1 LPAALHDGATHAT
14 RVWRPLTNVPA

>member
-14 RVWRPLTNVPA
+14 RVWHPLTNVPA